1 MVQSWCAEKAEDLPD
16 VEYIMPD
23 GCCSCHSLTVRQH
36 EEIQLIS
43 VHPVFLAFFRIQT
56 VDAVE
61 FILGK
66 LFAFFSCAL
75 KGYVTVH
82 MIWIDNFCC
91 PPRSKR
97 SLERSFEKI
106 HLQYL
111 CTTFP
116 YLEEFLFQFCTT
128 VFSSTDA
135 YSFWLIGLWRYFEPQ
150 SWQTTINN
158 DVILFHQLIRLG
170 DK

>member
-23 GCCSCHSLTVRQH
+23 GCCSCHSPTVRQH

-97 SLERSFEKI
+97 SLECSFEKI

-111 CTTFP
+111 CTTFRVFRRISVP
-116 YLEEFLFQFCTT
+116 ILYDSLLIYGRLQFLAYWPVKICRTSILTNKDKQWCHI
-128 VFSSTDA
+128 VSS
-135 YSFWLIGLWRYFEPQ
+135 
-150 SWQTTINN
+150 INPT
-158 DVILFHQLIRLG
+158 RG
-170 DK
+170 